1 VGFAAH
7 GLELGCGGRLA
18 TAQQSRI
25 ARRSDKLAL
34 AKADQPQKHRTM
46 RLKTVL
52 NRVHKVKGFIY
63 AEARLRDDAI
73 EVTVRPRRRSRPICS
88 GCGRRGRGYD
98 TLPTRRFEFVPLWAI
113 AVFLVYARRRVDC
126 PHCGVTAEL
135 LPWADGKH
143 PLTTAYAVF
152 LARWA
157 RRLSWREVA
166 SIFHTS
172 WESVF
177 RAVAWIVEYG
187 LEHRDLSGITAI
199 GVDEVQFRKGH
210 RYLTVVYQIDS
221 ACRRLLWV
229 GAERTTATLER
240 FFDRLGRERT
250 AALQFVCSD
259 MWQPYLDVIAAKAGH
274 ALHILDRYHIV
285 ARLNKAIDEVRAAE
299 AKDLARRGYEPVL
312 THSRWCFLKRPEN
325 LTPTQRTRLDDLL
338 QYGLR
343 TVRAYLLKESFQ
355 ALWEYTSYHW
365 AGRFLRSWVQRA
377 LRSRLEPVK
386 KVARSLRDHQTLI
399 LNWFAAKKEFSAGI
413 VEGLN
418 YRVKLTIR
426 KAYGFR
432 TLEAAEIA
440 LYHALG
446 HLPEPK
452 LTHEFC

>member
-1 VGFAAH
+1 
-7 GLELGCGGRLA
+7 
-18 TAQQSRI
+18 
-25 ARRSDKLAL
+25 
-34 AKADQPQKHRTM
+34 M
-46 RLKTVL
+46 RVKTVL
-52 NRVHKVKGFIY
+52 NRVHPVKGFVY
-63 AEARLRDDAI
+63 EKARLVDDEI
-73 EVTVRPRRRSRPICS
+73 EITVRPRRRSRPVCA
-88 GCGRRGRGYD
+88 GCGRRGPGYD
-98 TLPTRRFEFVPLWAI
+98 TLPVRPFAFVPLWGL
-113 AVFLVYARRRVDC
+113 AVFLLYARRRVNC
-126 PHCGVTAEL
+126 PRCGVTAEL

-143 PLTTAYAVF
+143 HLTTAYAVF

-166 SIFHTS
+166 GIFRTS

-177 RAVAWIVEYG
+177 RAVAWVVEYG
-187 LEHRDLSGITAI
+187 LAHRDLSGITAI
-199 GVDEVQFRKGH
+199 GVDEVQFQKGH

-221 ACRRLLWV
+221 ACRRLLWL
-229 GAERTTATLER
+229 GPERTAKTLLR
-240 FFDRLGRERT
+240 FFRMLGRERT

-259 MWQPYLDVIAAKAGH
+259 MWQPYLKVIAKKAGQ

-285 ARLNKAIDEVRAAE
+285 ARLNKAIDDVRAAE
-299 AKDLARRGYEPVL
+299 AKELARQGYEPVL
-312 THSRWCFLKRPEN
+312 THSRWCFLKRPEH
-325 LTPTQRTRLDDLL
+325 LTEKQRTRLGELL
-338 QYGLR
+338 QYGLK

-365 AGRFLRSWVQRA
+365 AGVFLDGWVKRA
-377 LRSRLEPVK
+377 LRSRLAPIQ
-386 KVARSLRDHQTLI
+386 KVARSIREHQQLI
-399 LNWFAAKKEFSAGI
+399 LNWFAAQKEFSAGI

-446 HLPEPK
+446 RLPEPK

>member
-1 VGFAAH
+1 
-7 GLELGCGGRLA
+7 
-18 TAQQSRI
+18 
-25 ARRSDKLAL
+25 
-34 AKADQPQKHRTM
+34 M

-52 NRVHKVKGFIY
+52 NHVDPVKGFGY
-63 AEARLRDDAI
+63 EKARLVADEI
-73 EVTVRPRRRSRPICS
+73 EVTLRPRRRSRPFCS
-88 GCGRRGRGYD
+88 GCGRRGPGYD
-98 TLPTRRFEFVPLWAI
+98 TLAVRRFEFVPLWGL
-113 AVFLVYARRRVDC
+113 AVFLLYARRRVDC
-126 PHCGVTAEL
+126 PRCGVTAEL

-143 PLTTAYAVF
+143 HLTTAYAVF

-166 SIFHTS
+166 GIFRTS

-177 RAVAWIVEYG
+177 RAVAWVVEYG
-187 LEHRDLSGITAI
+187 LAHRDLSGITAI
-199 GVDEVQFRKGH
+199 GVDEVQFQKGQ
-210 RYLTVVYQIDS
+210 RYLTVVYQIDH
-221 ACRRLLWV
+221 ACRRLLWI
-229 GAERTTATLER
+229 GPERTAKTLLR
-240 FFDRLGRERT
+240 FFRMLGRERT

-259 MWQPYLDVIAAKAGH
+259 MWQPYLKVIAKKAGQ

-285 ARLNKAIDEVRAAE
+285 ARLNKAIDDVRAAE
-299 AKDLARRGYEPVL
+299 AKELARNGYEPVL
-312 THSRWCFLKRPEN
+312 THSRWCFLKRPEH
-325 LTPTQRTRLDDLL
+325 LTDKQRTRLNDLL
-338 QYGLR
+338 QYGLK

-365 AGRFLRSWVQRA
+365 AGVFLDGWLKRA
-377 LRSRLEPVK
+377 LRSRLEPIQ
-386 KVARSLRDHQTLI
+386 KVARSLREHQTLI

-432 TLEAAEIA
+432 TLDAAEIA

-446 HLPEPK
+446 RLPEPK